1 MVTQVQPVTD
11 QAAVRFMV
19 RSGPD
24 LSSAA
29 WRLLCAFA
37 FAIPFSIALAQT
49 LLVAAT
55 VVALAD
61 WWARGRPLR
70 STPLDLPILAFAL
83 SGLLGAIV
91 GLSFWDSFWGLRT
104 YLQVVIIYLVYAYT
118 DSADRALRLVLCFLA
133 GSAIAAVYAV
143 LGALAPGLFPRLF
156 LGQMTQSGQLLFAI
170 AFALALL
177 LERVRTARSTAL
189 ALLAFVLALIVNL
202 KRGVWLGAL
211 AGVAAMGLLASRR
224 IILVAGIVVTLAV
237 IAAPPVRARITNS
250 ARDLSLPGN
259 RYDIWLAAVDVIGR
273 FPMGVGR
280 KNGEILRDYPNIP
293 RHHKHAHDNLL
304 QVTLENGFLGLAA
317 FLWWMGRFAGLAW
330 TACRR
335 LPPHET
341 AFRAIAIAVFASLVG
356 FQVAGL
362 VEYNFGDSEVLEAF
376 FLTMGL
382 GLVVHERSRGYG

>member
-1 MVTQVQPVTD
+1 MVTQVEP
-11 QAAVRFMV
+11 AAYRPASPIAD
-19 RSGPD
+19 RSGAD
-24 LSSAA
+24 SASMA

-37 FAIPFSIALAQT
+37 FSIPFSIVIAET
-49 LLVAAT
+49 LLVAT
-55 VVALAD
+55 SVVAALD
-61 WWARGRPLR
+61 WRSRGRPMP
-70 STPLDLPILAFAL
+70 STSLDLPVLAFAL
-83 SGLLGAIV
+83 SGLLAAAL

-118 DSADRALRLVLCFLA
+118 TSSERAVRLVHCFLA
-133 GSAIAAVYAV
+133 GSAVTATYTL

-156 LGQMTQSGQLLFAI
+156 LGSMTQSGQLLFAI
-170 AFALALL
+170 GFALAQILVRADAPRLL
-177 LERVRTARSTAL
+177 PV
-189 ALLAFVLALIVNL
+189 ALLVYVLTLVVNL
-202 KRGVWLGAL
+202 KRGAWLGAL
-211 AGVAAMGLLASRR
+211 ASIAATSLLASRL
-224 IILVAGIVVTLAV
+224 IVLVSGVAVTLVMVATPLV
-237 IAAPPVRARITNS
+237 HERIANT

-259 RYDIWLAAVDVIGR
+259 RYDIWAAAIDVIGR

-317 FLWWMGRFAGLAW
+317 FLWWMGRFAKLSW
-330 TACRR
+330 QACRR
-335 LPPHET
+335 IPRHDPELL
-341 AFRAIAIAVFASLVG
+341 AVAVAVFATFVG

-382 GLVVHERSRGYG
+382 GLVVDERSRGYG